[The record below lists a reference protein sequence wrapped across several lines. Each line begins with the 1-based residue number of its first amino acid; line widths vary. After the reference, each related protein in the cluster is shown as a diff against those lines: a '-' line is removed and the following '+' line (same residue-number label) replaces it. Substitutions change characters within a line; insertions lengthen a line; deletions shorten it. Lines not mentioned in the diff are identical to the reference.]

1 MKARRTQVKIQ
12 LNGQD
17 ITGSLEKDTL
27 TLTFQDST
35 EETADNLDI
44 QIQNRDKRWLK
55 SWFPAKK
62 DLLSAEIVSEGG
74 TLSCGTFLLD
84 DVGMSGRPLT
94 VSMKGVAKPS
104 DQDFSEVEHN
114 QTWEQATLQDIAA
127 TIAGRAGIALE
138 YIASENPTIR
148 FQTQEGKTDMAF
160 LQELASKHGVTMKLY
175 NQKLVL
181 YDMQQL
187 EQGGALRTI
196 REQEMTSWDAKD
208 TLQDT
213 AYAGASVQYINTDG
227 EVMTYTHQGGGE
239 DATSKVFRLD
249 DQVDSLAM
257 AQKVTAAKYR
267 ELSRGETTFSC
278 SIPGDPALVAGVC
291 VELLEEDF
299 GKFAGRYLIDSTTH
313 TVGSGYATDLEMHR
327 VLE

>member
-62 DLLSAEIVSEGG
+62 DLLSAEIISEGG

-239 DATSKVFRLD
+239 DATS
-249 DQVDSLAM
+249 
-257 AQKVTAAKYR
+257 
-267 ELSRGETTFSC
+267 
-278 SIPGDPALVAGVC
+278 
-291 VELLEEDF
+291 
-299 GKFAGRYLIDSTTH
+299 
-313 TVGSGYATDLEMHR
+313 
-327 VLE
+327 